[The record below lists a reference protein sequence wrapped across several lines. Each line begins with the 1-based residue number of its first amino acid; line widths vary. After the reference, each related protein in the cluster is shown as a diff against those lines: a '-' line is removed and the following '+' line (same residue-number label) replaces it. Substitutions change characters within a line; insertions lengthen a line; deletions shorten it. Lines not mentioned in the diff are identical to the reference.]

1 MFSNCENAGGCSTV
15 QIVQS
20 AVKTFFTRLFYAN
33 TGEPFDLTGVTEIVG
48 IFPGP
53 NNSQVVKTYT
63 DSGGITVVGAPGAGK
78 IQFDLTTIDTQKMQ
92 ALPQVNQNLQ
102 VIATISGVAQTDVL
116 SLESP
121 PVTNNIYSTTLN
133 GILFSYMARLGDTA
147 EDVFDALATQIVSA
161 DLPMTAV
168 VSGSYDEAVL
178 TLTSTIAALGFS
190 DVVSS
195 NVTLTPTVANGG
207 TRTIFLLQ
215 QVLNIQPQSYTGE

>member
-1 MFSNCENAGGCSTV
+1 MNQGCGESSFCSTV

-20 AVKTFFTRLFYAN
+20 AVKTFFTRLFYGQ

-53 NNSQVVKTYT
+53 SGTQVQKTYT
-63 DSGGITVVGAPGAGK
+63 NSGGITVVGAPGAGK
-78 IQFDLTTIDTQKMQ
+78 IQFDLTTVDTQNMQ

-102 VIATISGVAQTDVL
+102 VIATVNGVAQEDTL

-121 PVTNNIYSTTLN
+121 PVTHNTYSTTLN
-133 GILFSYMARLGDTA
+133 GALFSYVAQLGDTA
-147 EDVFDALATQIVSA
+147 EDVFNALATQIEGA
-161 DLPMTAV
+161 GIPIEAE
-168 VSGSYDEAVL
+168 VSGSEDEAEL

-215 QVLNIQPQSYTGE
+215 QVLNIQPQDFSGA